1 MRQIQRGIY
10 FEDSYLGVTLGGLV
24 FSHGTIMIDAPLRIE
39 DARSWRSTLLN
50 QRGGSNRLLV
60 NLDSHPDRTLGAR
73 SLECAVVAHQKAANV
88 FRSRPS
94 IFKGQNMEMGALWE
108 EYDDAVGLRWANP
121 DITFS
126 DTLSLH
132 WGGPEII
139 LESHPGP
146 AIGAI
151 WTRIPEEKVVFIGDA
166 VVLDQPP
173 FLADVEFTAWLE
185 TLDHLES
192 AYHDYIIICSRG
204 GLITLEQ
211 VQNQQAYLSKA
222 QKLIQQYIDTK
233 DQLEAMAELIPELL
247 QGFTFPNRWREKYQQ
262 RLRYGLY
269 QYHSHHYGSPSP
281 VEPPMAPEGELS
293 SDS

>member
-10 FEDSYLGVTLGGLV
+10 FEDSYLGVILGGLV

-73 SLECAVVAHQKAANV
+73 SLECAVVAHQKAAYV

-94 IFKGQNMEMGALWE
+94 IFKGQSTEMGALWE

-121 DITFS
+121 DITFI
-126 DTLSLH
+126 DALSLH

-173 FLADVEFTAWLE
+173 FLADAEFPAWLE
-185 TLDHLES
+185 TLDHLEN
-192 AYHDYIIICSRG
+192 AYQDYIIISSRS

-211 VQNQQAYLSKA
+211 VQSQKAYLLKA
-222 QKLIQQYIDTK
+222 QQLIQQYIDTK
-233 DQLEAMAELIPELL
+233 EQPEAIEELIPELI
-247 QGFTFPNRWREKYQQ
+247 QGFTFPNRWRAKYQQ
-262 RLRYGLY
+262 RLRYGLF
-269 QYHSHHYGSPSP
+269 QYYSQHIGSPSP
-281 VEPPMAPEGELS
+281 VEHPVVPDSEL
-293 SDS
+293 

>member
-24 FSHGTIMIDAPLRIE
+24 YAHGTIMIDAPLRPE

-73 SLECAVVAHQKAANV
+73 SLECAIVTHQKAANV
-88 FRSRPS
+88 FRTRPS
-94 IFKGQNMEMGALWE
+94 IFKGQSMEMGAMWE
-108 EYDDAVGLRWANP
+108 DYDDAIGLRWANP
-121 DITFS
+121 DATFT
-126 DTLSLH
+126 DTMSLH
-132 WGGPEII
+132 WGGPEIV

-151 WTRIPEEKVVFIGDA
+151 WTTIPEEKVVFIGDA
-166 VVLDQPP
+166 VVLNQPP
-173 FLADVEFTAWLE
+173 FLADVEFPAWLE
-185 TLDHLES
+185 ALNHLEQ
-192 AYHDYIIICSRG
+192 AYADFIIISSRG
-204 GLITLEQ
+204 GLVTLDQ
-211 VQNQQAYLSKA
+211 VQEQIDYLQKA
-222 QKLIQQYIDTK
+222 QQLIQQYIDTK
-233 DQLEAMAELIPELL
+233 VQPEAMEELIPELI

-269 QYHSHHYGSPSP
+269 QYHSHHYGSPTLVDSP
-281 VEPPMAPEGELS
+281 NVPDTEV
-293 SDS
+293 